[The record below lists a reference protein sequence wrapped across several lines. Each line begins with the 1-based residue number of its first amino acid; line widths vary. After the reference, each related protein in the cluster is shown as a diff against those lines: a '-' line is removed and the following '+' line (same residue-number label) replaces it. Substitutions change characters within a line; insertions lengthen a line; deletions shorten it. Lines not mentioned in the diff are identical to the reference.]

1 MKITGWVRRHVLGL
15 DERPSPATRQFS
27 GPMPIDHMFATLRG
41 RSGTLSRREAL
52 QIPGVKK
59 GRDLLCSIA
68 TLPLAERGP
77 GNSVSRAPLL
87 EQIDPN
93 LANVV
98 TLAMTIEDLLFDAVS
113 WWLVIERGADN
124 YPTKARRLAP
134 GSVQTKPSQGATWP
148 NPATTPGGVDPTAT
162 RVYVD
167 GVEKDRRDV
176 IRFDSPNP
184 ALNDVAAAT
193 FRAAADYRDA
203 AALYAKNPQVSEY
216 FSPGDNATELDE
228 DAIRE
233 HLAAWLAARRRGG
246 IGYVPAAL
254 KYNASTSP
262 TAADMKLPE
271 LKQQAAL
278 ETALCIGLDPETLGV
293 STTSR
298 TYANAQ
304 DWRRDRINDVFSGY
318 MLAIT
323 QRLSMGDLCRRGYVR
338 TFDLDDYMR
347 ADPATRIAYYQ
358 GLREMGAIDVEYVQA
373 EEGLPIV
380 GEQGASPTGGTPA
393 STPGPSPA
401 PATGPADELAARR
414 GRLVAFA
421 APSVRTFEFSTAR
434 FSVDTETRTIRGVA
448 LPYGEIASKYGLKFR
463 FAPGSIEWDTANVGR
478 VKFLDGHDYGKPI
491 GKATGLNNT
500 SSALEAVLKVG
511 AGPERDA
518 LLADAD
524 EGIVDGLSVGVE
536 FDEAADTV
544 PDPDNPGV
552 LLVRRATLNEV
563 SLTAMPAF
571 TGARVTRVAASRDNG
586 GTMHTCPTCGGT
598 LELGVAHVCAPA
610 PAPAAPALTPEQF
623 AAQFHAAFP
632 GLFPA
637 PAPADPGPA
646 VVDPAGPAP
655 AGAVTAVNEP
665 LPYRF
670 VRARPG
676 RPARFLAGEHDFST
690 DVVKMIKSGD
700 ATGEH
705 TAEGQRVMAFVAAQF
720 DVDSAD
726 INEVTPEI
734 QRPDMYVDQR
744 DYRYVLW
751 NAVNKGAPPNGIQP
765 FRFPKFSSATG
776 LVAAHTEG
784 TEPTG
789 GTIVTSSDTV
799 TPTALSG
806 KAYITR
812 EVWDMG
818 GNPAVSGLIWNQMVR
833 GYKEALEAAT
843 ATFLGTLTAA
853 TDIALTTAA
862 VDDALM
868 DEWEQAV
875 AGLQFIRGYDFDFF
889 AVEQV
894 LYKKFVGA
902 EDSTGRPLAPR
913 LNPMNSNSQSR
924 SRFTTL
930 DLAGVEGVPSWA
942 LPSTPGASNN
952 SWLFDS
958 TTIYGWA
965 TQPQRLEFEGA
976 SDDNTTVAPV
986 AKIGIGIWGYKAFA
1000 NTDIGGVRQVTYD
1013 SVT

>member
-15 DERPSPATRQFS
+15 DVEPSPATRQFS
-27 GPMPIDHMFATLRG
+27 GPMPIDHMFASMRG
-41 RSGTLSRREAL
+41 LSGTLSRKEAL
-52 QIPGVKK
+52 SIPGVAK
-59 GRDLLCSIA
+59 GRNLLCSTA
-68 TLPLAERGP
+68 TLPLTERGP
-77 GNSVSRAPLL
+77 GNSSSRAPLL

-98 TLAMTIEDLLFDAVS
+98 VLALTLEDLLFDAVS

-134 GSVQTKPSQGATWP
+134 GSVQAKPPTGASWP
-148 NPATTPGGVDPTAT
+148 NPATTPGGIDPTAT

-167 GVEKDRRDV
+167 GVERDRRDV

-184 ALNDVAAAT
+184 ALNEVARET
-193 FRAAADYRDA
+193 FRLAADYRDA
-203 AALYAKNPQVSEY
+203 AAMYARNPQVSEY
-216 FSPGDNATELDE
+216 FSPADGAVELD
-228 DAIRE
+228 DDTIRE
-233 HLAAWLAARRRGG
+233 HLSAWLSTRRRGG
-246 IGYVPAAL
+246 IGYVPAGL
-254 KYNASTSP
+254 KYNESSAP

-278 ETALCIGLDPETLGV
+278 ETALTMGLDPEVLGV
-293 STTSR
+293 PTTSR

-304 DWRRDRINDVFSGY
+304 DWRRDRINDVLAAY

-323 QRLSMGDLCRRGYVR
+323 QRLSMPDLCRRGYVR
-338 TFDLDDYMR
+338 TFDLDDYMK
-347 ADPATRIAYYQ
+347 ADPITRWTVYEKGIAMRAF
-358 GLREMGAIDVEYVQA
+358 GVEHVQA
-373 EEGLPIV
+373 EEGLPVQGAV
-380 GEQGASPTGGTPA
+380 GEPTGGTP
-393 STPGPSPA
+393 SVTPGPSPA
-401 PATGPADELAARR
+401 PAGDPADELAARR
-414 GRLVAFA
+414 GRVASFA
-421 APSVRTFEFSTAR
+421 APATRTFEFATAR
-434 FSVDTETRTIRGVA
+434 FSVDAATRTIHGVA

-463 FAPGSIEWDTANVGR
+463 FAPGSLEWDAANLGR
-478 VKFLDGHDYGKPI
+478 IKFLDSHDYDRRPI
-491 GKATGLNNT
+491 GVATDLKNT
-500 SSALEAVLKVG
+500 SSALEASLRVG
-511 AGPERDA
+511 KGPERDA
-518 LLADAD
+518 LLEDAVD
-524 EGIVDGLSVGVE
+524 GIIDGLSVGVE
-536 FDEAADTV
+536 FDEAVDTV

-552 LLVRRATLNEV
+552 LLVRRADLKEV
-563 SLTAMPAF
+563 SLVAMPAF
-571 TGARVTRVAASRDNG
+571 DGARVTRVAASRDNG
-586 GTMHTCPTCGGT
+586 GTMHKCPTCGAT
-598 LELGVAHVCAPA
+598 LELGVAHTC
-610 PAPAAPALTPEQF
+610 AAPAGAPVTLTAAQF
-623 AAQFHAAFP
+623 AALFP
-632 GLFPA
+632 NGMPGAPA

-646 VVDPAGPAP
+646 VVDPAGPAAP
-655 AGAVTAVNEP
+655 VAVAAVNEP

-676 RPARFLAGEHDFST
+676 RPAQFRASEHDFST
-690 DVVKMIKSGD
+690 DVVNMIKCGD
-700 ATGEH
+700 TSGEH
-705 TAEGQRVMAFVAAQF
+705 TAEGKRVMGFIAAEF

-744 DYRYVLW
+744 DYKYVLW
-751 NAVNKGAPPNGIQP
+751 NAVNKGAPPNGITP

-776 LVAAHTEG
+776 LVAAHVEG

-789 GTIVTSSDTV
+789 GTLVTTSQVVAPDG
-799 TPTALSG
+799 LSG

-843 ATFLGTLTAA
+843 ATFIATLTAA

-868 DEWEQAV
+868 DEWDQAV
-875 AGLQFIRGYDFDFF
+875 AGLQFVRGYDFDFF

-894 LYKKFVGA
+894 LYKKFVAA

-930 DLAGVEGVPSWA
+930 DLSGVEGVPSWA

-958 TTIYGWA
+958 STMYGWA

-976 SDDNTTVAPV
+976 SDDNATVAPV
-986 AKIGIGIWGYKAFA
+986 SKVGIGIWGYKAFA

-1013 SVT
+1013 SVA

>member
-15 DERPSPATRQFS
+15 DERPSPASRQFS
-27 GPMPIDHMFATLRG
+27 GPMPIDHMFASLRG

-77 GNSVSRAPLL
+77 GNAVSRAPLL
-87 EQIDPN
+87 EQIDPD
-93 LANVV
+93 LPNVV
-98 TLAMTIEDLLFDAVS
+98 VLAMTIEDLLFDAVS
-113 WWLVIERGADN
+113 WWRVLERGADG
-124 YPTKARRLAP
+124 YPVKARRLAP
-134 GSVQTKPSQGATWP
+134 GSVTTKPPTGATWP
-148 NPATTPGGVDPTAT
+148 NPAATPGGVDPTAT

-167 GVEKDRRDV
+167 GREVDRREV

-184 ALNDVAAAT
+184 GLSEVAAAT

-216 FSPGDNATELDE
+216 FSPADNALELGE

-233 HLAAWLAARRRGG
+233 NLAAWLAARRSGG

-254 KYNASTSP
+254 KYNESTSP

-304 DWRRDRINDVFSGY
+304 DWRRDRINDVLSAY

-358 GLREMGAIDVEYVQA
+358 GLRQMGAIDVEYVQA

-380 GEQGASPTGGTPA
+380 GDRGAAPTGGTPS

-414 GRLVAFA
+414 GRVAASFA
-421 APSVRTFEFSTAR
+421 APSVRTFEFTSAR
-434 FSVDTETRTIRGVA
+434 FSVDTATRTIRGVA
-448 LPYGEIASKYGLKFR
+448 LPYGEIASKYGLRFR
-463 FAPGSIEWDTANVGR
+463 FEPGSLEWDAANVSR
-478 VKFLDGHDYGKPI
+478 VKLLDSHNYERPMGV
-491 GKATGLNNT
+491 ATELRNT
-500 SSALEAVLKVG
+500 PTALEASFRVG

-518 LLADAD
+518 LLADAAD
-524 EGIVDGLSVGVE
+524 GIVDGLSVGVE
-536 FDEAADTV
+536 FDEAVDTV

-563 SLTAMPAF
+563 SSTAMPAF
-571 TGARVTRVAASRDNG
+571 TGARVTTVAASRDNG
-586 GTMHTCPTCGGT
+586 GTMHTCTTCGGT

-610 PAPAAPALTPEQF
+610 AGAPVTLTAAQF
-623 AAQFHAAFP
+623 AALFP
-632 GLFPA
+632 GAAPVLPA

-655 AGAVTAVNEP
+655 AGRVEAVNEP

-670 VRARPG
+670 VGARPG
-676 RPARFLAGEHDFST
+676 RPARFLPGDHDFST
-690 DVVKMIKSGD
+690 DVVAMIKSGD
-700 ATGEH
+700 SAGEH
-705 TAEGQRVMAFVAAQF
+705 TDEGRRVMGFIAAQF

-744 DYRYVLW
+744 NYRYVLW

-776 LVAAHTEG
+776 LVGAHTEG

-789 GTIVTSSDTV
+789 GTIVTTSDTV
-799 TPTALSG
+799 TPTGLSG
-806 KAYITR
+806 KAYLTR

-913 LNPMNSNSQSR
+913 LNPMNSNSQAR
-924 SRFTTL
+924 NRFVTL
-930 DLAGVEGVPSWA
+930 DLAGIEGVPAWA

-958 TTIYGWA
+958 STIYGWA
-965 TQPQRLEFEGA
+965 TQPQRLEFDGA

-1013 SVT
+1013 SVA